1 MYSYAGSFKVD
12 LMAQDE
18 WQAAFAQAAI
28 KKVEISTSDVPEQ
41 AVLDKLIP
49 DMLRLQEAGSL
60 DAASLHLPFAPFE
73 KINCASP
80 DETLRKATV
89 KVYADYIKRFACLN
103 IPNITM
109 HCGGEPNAPEDRKM
123 LMQNVRRS
131 CEELLPVLEE
141 CNTSLNLELLPRT
154 CIGNVVEELLE
165 ISDGLPLKHVGICLD
180 VNHGMDQGVKIPQM
194 ILQCGE
200 RLKTFHISDYDNRD
214 ECHWNVGEGMLD
226 WVAIQDAIR
235 QMPQEL
241 LAIIEVKEIVIPAWR
256 NYKIDHRYNI
266 QNIER
271 NCMKMEFP
279 REMQQLME
287 KIKASG
293 FTGVQ

>member
-1 MYSYAGSFKVD
+1 MYSYAGSFPIT
-12 LMAQDE
+12 LMATDE
-18 WQAAFAQAAI
+18 WQAAFARAAL
-28 KKVEISTSDVPEQ
+28 KKVEISTSDMPAGE
-41 AVLDKLIP
+41 VLEKTIP
-49 DMLRLQEAGSL
+49 DFLRLQQEGAL
-60 DAASLHLPFAPFE
+60 EAASLHLPFAPFE

-80 DETLRKATV
+80 DEELRKSTV
-89 KVYADYIKRFACLN
+89 KAYADYIRRFACLN
-103 IPNITM
+103 IPHITM

-123 LMQNVRRS
+123 LMHNVRRS
-131 CEELLPVLEE
+131 CEELLPLLAEV
-141 CNTSLNLELLPRT
+141 NASLNLELLPRT

-165 ISDGLPLKHVGICLD
+165 ISDGLPLEHIGICLD

-226 WVAIQDAIR
+226 WIAIQDAIR
-235 QMPQEL
+235 QMPQDL
-241 LAIIEVKEIVIPAWR
+241 LVIIETKQITIPEWR
-256 NYKIDHRYNI
+256 NYKIDPKFNI

-279 REMQQLME
+279 R
-287 KIKASG
+287 
-293 FTGVQ
+293 

>member
-1 MYSYAGSFKVD
+1 MYSYAGSFPIT
-12 LMAQDE
+12 LMATDE
-18 WQAAFAQAAI
+18 WQAAFARAAL
-28 KKVEISTSDVPEQ
+28 KKVEISTSDMPAGE
-41 AVLDKLIP
+41 VLDKAIP
-49 DMLRLQEAGSL
+49 DFLRLQQAGAL
-60 DAASLHLPFAPFE
+60 EAASLHLPFAPFE

-80 DETLRKATV
+80 DEELRKSTV
-89 KVYADYIKRFACLN
+89 KAYADYIRRFACLN
-103 IPNITM
+103 IPHITM

-131 CEELLPVLEE
+131 CEELLPLLAQV
-141 CNTSLNLELLPRT
+141 NASLNLELLPRT

-165 ISDGLPLKHVGICLD
+165 ISDRLPLEHIGICLD

-226 WVAIQDAIR
+226 WIAIQDAIR
-235 QMPQEL
+235 QMPQDL
-241 LAIIEVKEIVIPAWR
+241 LVIIETKQITIPEWR
-256 NYKIDHRYNI
+256 NYKIDPKFNI

-279 REMQQLME
+279 REMAALME
-287 KIKASG
+287 KMKANG
-293 FTGVQ
+293 FKQIR